1 MKRFIVFALM
11 VTFSTAIFAQEPV
24 KKVELNK
31 ETKTFS
37 KVEKKKSTGIP
48 TSYVWEDSKGITY
61 QIFLHQYTKGENKGK
76 WTCFIW
82 RISQNTGKEY
92 KYYLPDGMDIAE
104 QILPE
109 YVK

>member
-1 MKRFIVFALM
+1 MKKTIIIVIA
-11 VTFSTAIFAQEPV
+11 AIFAVMNVNAQEPQ
-24 KKVELNK
+24 KKVELNR

-48 TSYVWEDSKGITY
+48 TPYVWEDSKGITY

-92 KYYLPDGMDIAE
+92 KYYLPDGMIIAE
-104 QILPE
+104 QIIAEL
-109 YVK
+109 K